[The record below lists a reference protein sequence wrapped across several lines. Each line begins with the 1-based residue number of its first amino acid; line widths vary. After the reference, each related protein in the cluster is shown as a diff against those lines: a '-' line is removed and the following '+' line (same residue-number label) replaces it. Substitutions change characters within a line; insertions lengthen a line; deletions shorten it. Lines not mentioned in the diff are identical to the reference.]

1 MDDPKSA
8 DVLLRIMAYLA
19 GKFFR
24 PTPIDV
30 SLRGVTG
37 AAVNIDDKQEG
48 SGRGQDSHVRV
59 ADTLAGDSHSL
70 NATVTIKAENSWLG

>member
-19 GKFFR
+19 SKFSR

-30 SLRGVTG
+30 SVRGVTG
-37 AAVNIDDKQEG
+37 AAINIDDKQERF
-48 SGRGQDSHVRV
+48 GRGQDSHLRV
-59 ADTLAGDSHSL
+59 ADTPAGDIHSL
-70 NATVTIKAENSWLG
+70 NAPVTIKAENSWLD